1 MVILQQ
7 DAVSYTV
14 SVQNGLQIRS
24 AVNVWCDT
32 FLQPFVSFCKPF
44 SVDSVASRGDDCIT
58 TLIFRQQAPTTR
70 WSECNRSSNLDS
82 LQNCWAT
89 TLHVLETHRADQ
101 WHEKWSLEICEKGAQ
116 YTGVFTA
123 IRFAVFEE
131 KLRGTFWN
139 ILSNQIDWIFSGTKM
154 KSS

>member
-1 MVILQQ
+1 MFSVTH
-7 DAVSYTV
+7 SYNH
-14 SVQNGLQIRS
+14 S
-24 AVNVWCDT
+24 
-32 FLQPFVSFCKPF
+32 FPFVNHFLLTL
-44 SVDSVASRGDDCIT
+44 SRAGGDDCIT

-70 WSECNRSSNLDS
+70 WSERNRSSNLYS

-101 WHEKWSLEICEKGAQ
+101 WHEQWSLEICEKGAQ